1 MKLLFYDILVS
12 KCRRNNYLF
21 LTNNV
26 NKKILHY
33 NGLIFSGINKNM
45 TMKENH
51 CSLAK
56 IVAICSKKDFN
67 VYIKL

>member
-12 KCRRNNYLF
+12 RCCRNNYLF

-33 NGLIFSGINKNM
+33 NRLIFSVITKNM
-45 TMKENH
+45 TMKVNH
-51 CSLAK
+51 YSFAK
-56 IVAICSKKDFN
+56 IVDICSKKDFD
-67 VYIKL
+67 VCIKL